1 VDSIDIELLRL
12 LDTNSRSTA
21 SDLSK
26 KVNLSLP
33 AVSERMKKLEASGM
47 IEHFSIRINREAQ
60 GFDMLAFVFINIDHE
75 KYIDS
80 ARNAIIAFEE
90 VLECHHMAGEY
101 DYLVKV
107 LLKDTKELESFISE
121 RLKKVVGISKSN
133 TMICLSS
140 IKDKINRMEA

>member
-1 VDSIDIELLRL
+1 MDSIDLELLRL
-12 LDTNSRSTA
+12 LDKNSRSTA
-21 SDLSK
+21 SELSK

-47 IEHFSIRINREAQ
+47 IEHFGIRINREAQ
-60 GFDMLAFVFINIDHE
+60 GFGLLGFVYINIDHE

-80 ARNAIIAFEE
+80 ARNTIIAFEE

-107 LLKDTKELESFISE
+107 LLKDTKELESFISN

-133 TMICLSS
+133 TMICLSTL
-140 IKDKINRMEA
+140 KDKVNRMEA